1 LLTVGRRP
9 VETFTLANG
18 LQVVVLPSS
27 RAPIVTQFVVYKV
40 GSADETFG
48 KTGIAHFLEHMM
60 FKGTKTVGPTQ
71 FAKTITR
78 NGGRDNAYT
87 DFDVTGYYQTIASDR
102 LELVM
107 RLEADRMANLDIVEK
122 ELLPEREVVLEERRM
137 RIENVPSALLDEK
150 VRVRLFGKHQP
161 YSMPPS
167 GYPDQVRALGVD
179 DLMAFYRRHYMPN
192 NAALIVAGDVT
203 PDAVHRLADR
213 HFGALAAGKAP
224 VRLRPDKG
232 GAELPQQIVF
242 QDKRVAEPSWGRDYI
257 APSFRKGETRHAPAL
272 QVLARLFGGGELG
285 RLSLALVVDSRIALS
300 ASAGYG
306 PSSLGLTNFG
316 LDVHPAPG
324 VEIAAIE
331 RAVDKEMK
339 KILDGQ
345 VSADEVERVQNQLL
359 AAAIYSQDSLGSG
372 PRIYAAALSTG
383 GDVQEVDAWPQRIA
397 DVKVADVVAAARH
410 VWREQ
415 GCVTSLLTPPAKDKP

>member
-1 LLTVGRRP
+1 LS
-9 VETFTLANG
+9 NG
-18 LQVVVLPSS
+18 LQVVVLPST
-27 RAPIVTQFVVYKV
+27 RAPTVTQFVVYKA

-87 DFDVTGYYQTIASDR
+87 DFDVTAYYQLIASDR
-102 LELVM
+102 LDLVM
-107 RLEADRMANLDIVEK
+107 GLEADRMANLDIVEK

-137 RIENVPSALLDEK
+137 RIENVPSAMLDEK
-150 VRVRLFGKHQP
+150 VRVKLFGKHQP

-179 DLMAFYRRHYMPN
+179 DLMTFYRQHYMPN

-203 PDAVHRLADR
+203 PASVHRLADR
-213 HFGALAAGKAP
+213 HFGAIPAGKAP
-224 VRLRPDKG
+224 MRTRPDKG
-232 GAELPQQIVF
+232 GPDLPQEIVF
-242 QDKRVAEPSWGRDYI
+242 EDKRVAEPSWGRDWI

-272 QVLARLFGGGELG
+272 EVLGRLFGGGELG
-285 RLSLALVVDSRIALS
+285 RLSRALVVQDRLALS

-306 PSSLGLTNFG
+306 PSSLGLASFG

-324 VEIAAIE
+324 IAIAAIE
-331 RAVDKEMK
+331 RAVDQEMK

-345 VSADEVERVQNQLL
+345 VGADEVERVQNQLL

-372 PRIYAAALSTG
+372 PRIYAATLSTG
-383 GDVQEVDAWPQRIA
+383 GNVEEIDIWPQRIA
-397 DVKVADVVAAARH
+397 EVKPADVVAAARH
-410 VWREQ
+410 VWRES
-415 GCVTSLLTPPAKDKP
+415 GCVTSFLTSPPKDKT